1 MPDRKR
7 LIAGNWK
14 MNGLRADG
22 LGLAAELAKRAK
34 SSRLACDLLVC
45 PPATLLVLVGDVLQ
59 GSGIALGGQDCHAA
73 PKGAFTGS
81 LSAEMLS
88 DVGCSHAIVGHSE
101 RRHGNGETNAD
112 VRAKA
117 LAAWHAGLVAV
128 VCVGETREERE
139 GGRAFDVVGAQVAG
153 SMPEGA
159 TADNLVIAYEPVWAI
174 GTGLT
179 PTLDDIA
186 RMQASIRAHLPPHI
200 RVLYGGS
207 VNPKNA
213 AEILALREVDGAL
226 VGGASLKAEDF
237 WAIAQ
242 AA

>member
-1 MPDRKR
+1 
-7 LIAGNWK
+7 

-59 GSGIALGGQDCHAA
+59 GRGIALGGQDCHAA

-81 LSAEMLS
+81 LTAEMLS
-88 DVGCSHAIVGHSE
+88 DVGCSHAMVGHSE

-112 VRAKA
+112 GRAKA

-128 VCVGETREERE
+128 VCVGETREGRE
-139 GGRAFDVVGAQVAG
+139 GGRAFEGGGRPFERGAAQGAG

-159 TADNLVIAYEPVWAI
+159 TADNRALASEPVWAI

-186 RMQASIRAHLPPHI
+186 R
-200 RVLYGGS
+200 
-207 VNPKNA
+207 
-213 AEILALREVDGAL
+213 
-226 VGGASLKAEDF
+226 
-237 WAIAQ
+237 
-242 AA
+242 